1 MVPHTQELL
10 TTKTTRT
17 TWASNKAR
25 GILVFFFPSLIIL
38 TPGMV
43 EISCE
48 CFYVHNVVA
57 DMYSTSMVGSM
68 LLQCLYR
75 THNSTQGDASK
86 LKLGAVQY
94 SGI

>member
-1 MVPHTQELL
+1 
-10 TTKTTRT
+10 
-17 TWASNKAR
+17 
-25 GILVFFFPSLIIL
+25 
-38 TPGMV
+38 MV

-48 CFYVHNVVA
+48 CFYVCNVVA

-86 LKLGAVQY
+86 LKVGCSIIQWYIIEGLSGKRVQAF
-94 SGI
+94 